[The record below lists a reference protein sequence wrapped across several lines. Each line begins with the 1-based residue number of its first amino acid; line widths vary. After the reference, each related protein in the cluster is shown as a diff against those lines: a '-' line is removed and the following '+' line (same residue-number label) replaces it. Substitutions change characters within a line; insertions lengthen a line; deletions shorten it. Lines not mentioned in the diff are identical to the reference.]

1 MLIKE
6 KLKWVEDNFTFPKD
20 KQNLDVKEVATIAG
34 DTAQTWK
41 SRVRNGEIKH
51 IRFSNKILIP
61 VAELKRYLAE
71 KLV

>member
-1 MLIKE
+1 MSYNERIN
-6 KLKWVEDNFTFPKD
+6 WIEDNFIFPKD
-20 KQNLDVKEVATIAG
+20 KQNLDAKEVANIAG

-41 SRVRNGEIKH
+41 ARVRNGEIKH
-51 IRFSNKILIP
+51 VRFSNKILIP